1 MIVQHSSQDQILNG
15 CRLGVWVT
23 GLMPTASGYESKQQQ
38 SAGCQVTSIQRS
50 LDLTQIRRQKY
61 LSTNVQISLW

>member
-38 SAGCQVTSIQRS
+38 SPISRVSGHEHPA
-50 LDLTQIRRQKY
+50 LTGSDTDTK
-61 LSTNVQISLW
+61 TKISVY